1 MLITMDL
8 NTKLIVLDIVYLNI
22 IKNCKYTKNLL
33 EIFSTN
39 NIENNNVRENKKIIF
54 NLFIKDIINSSTD
67 KSQWIQKLRVS
78 NYIKNKFD
86 KIDELI
92 QLFTVNTN
100 LNTNLSIVLS

>member
-1 MLITMDL
+1 MDL

-39 NIENNNVRENKKIIF
+39 NIENNVRQNKKIIF
-54 NLFIKDIINSSTD
+54 NLFIKDIINSSTN

-78 NYIKNKFD
+78 NHIKNKFNSVE
-86 KIDELI
+86 KLI
-92 QLFTVNTN
+92 NSFTVNTN
-100 LNTNLSIVLS
+100 LDTNLSIVLS